1 MKDER
6 WKIVFEDLMDCVI
19 KIIKAGGGPD
29 EGQEFRLSGGE
40 TILGRSPRAQ
50 VRLNHPQVS
59 FEHAVVTRT
68 GDEYFIENLSAL
80 GTLVNEQKIAGKVK
94 LREKDKVQLGP
105 ELVLRVEAAP
115 GAGRAARQRK
125 LLLMG
130 IGGMMV
136 LLLGVVLLDPFG
148 QKSVQRNWRQGYMA
162 LTGWVQV
169 ERDAGRLH
177 LSDETLNL
185 MQEAWRMQK
194 AGDRKGAAK
203 VWLQLKV
210 LLAASDPETH
220 FVADSG
226 QPEYRG
232 AVWRLIA
239 DKAAATQ
246 LDNKEMGAALVEF
259 VDEQL
264 RICQ

>member
-1 MKDER
+1 
-6 WKIVFEDLMDCVI
+6 MDCVI
-19 KIIKAGGGPD
+19 KIIRAGGGPD

-40 TILGRSPRAQ
+40 TIIGRSPRAQ
-50 VRLNHPQVS
+50 VQLNHPQVS

-115 GAGRAARQRK
+115 GAGRAARRRK
-125 LLLMG
+125 LLLMA
-130 IGGMMV
+130 IGGMIV

-148 QKSVQRNWRQGYMA
+148 EKSVQRNWRQGYMA
-162 LTGWVQV
+162 LTEWMQT
-169 ERDAGRLH
+169 ETKAGRLH
-177 LSDETLNL
+177 LPEGSLNV
-185 MQEAWRMQK
+185 MQEAWRKQK

-203 VWLQLKV
+203 IWLQLRV
-210 LLAASDPETH
+210 ALAASDPETH
-220 FVADSG
+220 FVEASG
-226 QPEYRG
+226 RDRG
-232 AVWRLIA
+232 AIWRLIA
-239 DKAAATQ
+239 DKPATTQ
-246 LDNKEMGAALVEF
+246 LDNTDMGAALVQF